1 MIHDVATMQLGLDNL
16 EIEVL
21 ILI

>member
-1 MIHDVATMQLGLDNL
+1 MQLGLDNL